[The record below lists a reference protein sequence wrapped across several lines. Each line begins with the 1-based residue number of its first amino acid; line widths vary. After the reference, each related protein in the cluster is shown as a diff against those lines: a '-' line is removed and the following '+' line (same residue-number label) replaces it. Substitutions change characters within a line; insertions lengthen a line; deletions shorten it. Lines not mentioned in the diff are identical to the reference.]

1 MSALAIITPAALT
14 FAAALLGLAAL
25 LGVSW
30 ILYIVVVAP
39 ARRVKAEQDA
49 PPPQVGYALDLFLSD
64 QNRQRKVSIGLLD
77 SDIKLRLSGIREDQ
91 LILRFEKERGLELR
105 FKFGSMIEVVRAC
118 LQGSEL
124 AEVADFFSF
133 GTNDLTQATFSFSR
147 EDAENK
153 FLPFYI
159 TNGLLKNN
167 PFEVLDRK
175 AMGKLMWLA
184 VEDGRRKNPKL
195 KVGICGEHG
204 GHPESI
210 AFCHEIGLNYVSC
223 SGPRVPVARMA
234 AAHARLQEAK

>member
-91 LILRFEKERGLELR
+91 LILRFEKERGLEEYQINIQPGANVYYRPPHGRKIEAMKDGETVESRELIGHAAAFRLAASVKNNRALQYVEFELSVKFVINNLGEEVMR
-105 FKFGSMIEVVRAC
+105 FTLSLTRIFPGVDTGSRNK
-118 LQGSEL
+118 QGL
-124 AEVADFFSF
+124 Y
-133 GTNDLTQATFSFSR
+133 GFSR
-147 EDAENK
+147 
-153 FLPFYI
+153 F
-159 TNGLLKNN
+159 
-167 PFEVLDRK
+167 R
-175 AMGKLMWLA
+175 
-184 VEDGRRKNPKL
+184 
-195 KVGICGEHG
+195 G
-204 GHPESI
+204 G
-210 AFCHEIGLNYVSC
+210 
-223 SGPRVPVARMA
+223 
-234 AAHARLQEAK
+234 QEEPTE